1 MYSAAVELGTWRA
14 RPNAAPR
21 PAETPPARPSR
32 EDELIR
38 ELYAE
43 YAGPV
48 LSYALRLT
56 AGDRQLAEDVV
67 QETLL
72 RAWRSIDKLRESE
85 GSLRPW
91 LCTVAKR
98 IIIDGHRSRQSRP
111 EEVTTDQIETL
122 ATRDE
127 SDRVLDSVTV
137 REAFTTLSQA
147 HREVLVE
154 IYYRQRSVPEVAKL
168 LGIPL
173 GTAKSRVYYA
183 LRALREALAERGVV
197 SL

>member
-1 MYSAAVELGTWRA
+1 MYAATIELPSLHVRK
-14 RPNAAPR
+14 
-21 PAETPPARPSR
+21 PASPQATTTAPARPSR
-32 EDELIR
+32 HEELIR

-48 LSYALRLT
+48 LSYTLRLT
-56 AGDRQLAEDVV
+56 GGDRQWAEDVV
-67 QETLL
+67 QETLV
-72 RAWRSIDKLRESE
+72 RAWRSMDQLADSE

-91 LCTVAKR
+91 LCTVARR
-98 IIIDGHRSRQSRP
+98 IVIDTHRSKKARP
-111 EEVTTDQIETL
+111 EEVSTDQMETM

-127 SDRVLDSVTV
+127 VDRILDSVVVT
-137 REAFTTLSQA
+137 EAFSTLSPA

-154 IYYRQRSVPEVAKL
+154 TYFRQRSVPEVAKL